1 MTFLPRLCIVGA
13 VQKTSDVIWQ
23 DAQHQILFQ
32 LLDEVAGESPADDI
46 LSQLRYYVE
55 SHFSLEEHYMEVLG
69 YPGRSE
75 HVRAHDKFRHEL
87 EQMMVV
93 STGGHDSVTRQLI
106 STFLREW
113 LKRHVFGIDKP
124 LEAFLLA
131 AEAK

>member
-1 MTFLPRLCIVGA
+1 

-23 DAQHQILFQ
+23 DAQHQILFR

-46 LSQLRYYVE
+46 LNQLQYYVE

-69 YPGRSE
+69 YPDRAE
-75 HVRAHDKFRHEL
+75 HVQAHDKFRQEL
-87 EQMMVV
+87 EQMM
-93 STGGHDSVTRQLI
+93 TGDTEGHDSVSRQLI

-124 LEAFLLA
+124 LEAFILA

>member
-1 MTFLPRLCIVGA
+1 MTFLPGLCIVWA

-23 DAQHQILFQ
+23 DAQHQILFR

-46 LSQLRYYVE
+46 LNQLQFYVE

-75 HVRAHDKFRHEL
+75 HIRAHDKFRHEVD
-87 EQMMVV
+87 QMMVSSNV
-93 STGGHDSVTRQLI
+93 GHDSVSRQLI

-131 AEAK
+131 AETK

>member
-1 MTFLPRLCIVGA
+1 M
-13 VQKTSDVIWQ
+13 QKTSDVIWQ
-23 DAQHQILFQ
+23 DAQHQVLFR

-46 LSQLRYYVE
+46 LNQLKHYAE

-69 YPGRSE
+69 YPGRVE
-75 HVRAHDKFRHEL
+75 HVQAHDKFRQEL
-87 EQMMVV
+87 GQMMI
-93 STGGHDSVTRQLI
+93 SSAEGHDSISRQLI

-113 LKRHVFGIDKP
+113 LTRHIFGIDKP

>member
-1 MTFLPRLCIVGA
+1 MTFLPGLCIVWA

-23 DAQHQILFQ
+23 DAQHQILFR
-32 LLDEVAGESPADDI
+32 LLDEVAGESPAHDI
-46 LSQLRYYVE
+46 LNQLQFYVE
-55 SHFSLEEHYMEVLG
+55 SHFSLEEHYMQVLG

-75 HVRAHDKFRHEL
+75 HIQAHDKFRQEL
-87 EQMMVV
+87 DQMMVV
-93 STGGHDSVTRQLI
+93 SAGGHDSVFHQLI

>member
-1 MTFLPRLCIVGA
+1 

-23 DAQHQILFQ
+23 DAQHQILFR

-46 LSQLRYYVE
+46 LDQLRYYVE

-69 YPGRSE
+69 YPGRAE
-75 HVRAHDKFRHEL
+75 HVQAHDKFRHEL
-87 EQMMVV
+87 EQMAIDNAE
-93 STGGHDSVTRQLI
+93 GHDSISRQLI

-124 LEAFLLA
+124 LEAFILA
-131 AEAK
+131 AKAK